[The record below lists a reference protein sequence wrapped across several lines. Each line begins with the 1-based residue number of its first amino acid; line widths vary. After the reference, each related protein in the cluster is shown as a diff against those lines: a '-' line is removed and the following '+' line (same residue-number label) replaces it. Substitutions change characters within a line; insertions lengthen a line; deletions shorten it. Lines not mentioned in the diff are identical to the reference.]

1 MISDN
6 RLREAAE
13 KASDAILASLT
24 DTEHDFR
31 AQYDG
36 NISHLGRKSRLKKA
50 LSTAAIVLLAIV
62 FGGIGVLAVSPEAR
76 AGLESSWCRLTGEDG
91 WPTFINGKAAD
102 DEAKLLYLPTWLP
115 DGYAKISED
124 NDFATIVYMN
134 GTDTITYTCDTQS
147 TDFLCPI
154 ECKSHEVTVGTA
166 TGTVYVPTE
175 NEMGYTKKTLT
186 FEKGGCLITVTAD
199 LSEQELVKIAESVK
213 II

>member
-1 MISDN
+1 MISDD

-13 KASDAILASLT
+13 KASDAILASLS
-24 DTEHDFR
+24 DTEHDFS
-31 AQYDG
+31 AHCDG
-36 NISHLGRKSRLKKA
+36 KISRIGRSSRLKKA
-50 LSTAAIVLLAIV
+50 LSTAAIVLLVIAV
-62 FGGIGVLAVSPEAR
+62 GGVGVLTVSPEAR

-91 WPTFINGKAAD
+91 WPTLINGKD
-102 DEAKLLYLPTWLP
+102 TGENAKLLYLPTWLP

-124 NDFATIVYMN
+124 NDFATVVYMN
-134 GTDTITYTCDTQS
+134 GTDTITYTCDIQS
-147 TDFLCPI
+147 TDFLCPV

-186 FEKGGCLITVTAD
+186 VEKGGCLITVTAD
-199 LSEQELVKIAESVK
+199 LSEQKLIKIAESVK